1 MDSNVTSESG
11 SLAVTIKP
19 NHEWA
24 KMMSAV
30 KEDGDRVA
38 TRMREQ
44 GHRFIVE
51 GLAPKEIQS
60 GDTVPISGVVIGL
73 DWKIATRLEMVE
85 LARDMI
91 TKAYLLGSLDGALPT
106 VMRSV
111 IEGKGLY
118 EHSIGEFFQLYGR
131 FEEKYQL
138 TSGKDTRAKMEFLV
152 NGDKRYQKPYKEY
165 GNWHSYP
172 LPYAVRNILVHA
184 GNNPNTLDPEGE
196 DLRTALELLRSWVTP
211 GK

>member
-11 SLAVTIKP
+11 LLTFTIKP

-60 GDTVPISGVVIGL
+60 EDTVPISGVVIEM
-73 DWKIATRLEMVE
+73 DWKIATRLELVE

-91 TKAYLLGSLDGALPT
+91 TKAYLLGSLDAALPT
-106 VMRSV
+106 VMSSV

-118 EHSIGEFFQLYGR
+118 EYSIGEFFQLYGR
-131 FEEKYQL
+131 FEGKYQL
-138 TSGKDTRAKMEFLV
+138 TSGKEPLGSSFYCSAHPAVAGQLA
-152 NGDKRYQKPYKEY
+152 
-165 GNWHSYP
+165 HS
-172 LPYAVRNILVHA
+172 A
-184 GNNPNTLDPEGE
+184 
-196 DLRTALELLRSWVTP
+196 LR
-211 GK
+211 